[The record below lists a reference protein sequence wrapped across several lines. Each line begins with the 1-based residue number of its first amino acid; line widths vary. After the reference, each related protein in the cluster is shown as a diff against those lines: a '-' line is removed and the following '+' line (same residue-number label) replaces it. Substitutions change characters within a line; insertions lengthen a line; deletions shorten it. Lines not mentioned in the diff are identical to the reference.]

1 MNSWD
6 SESDPF
12 LVLSLKPWAL
22 QLDKALTMYDKPWY
36 CAVVM
41 ALWKFREEG
50 KKAEDE
56 KKTDC
61 LHAAY
66 ITPATIKGTLTQ

>member
-41 ALWKFREEG
+41 ILWKFGEEG
-50 KKAEDE
+50 KKDRRRRRRRLIVYMLP
-56 KKTDC
+56 T
-61 LHAAY
+61 
-66 ITPATIKGTLTQ
+66 